1 MELANN
7 VTTTLVKYAAGLKY
21 EDIPQDVIHMT
32 KRVFMDIIG
41 CGLGSHELDK
51 GRIGYSLAHQLGGTP
66 EATVLGTGF
75 DTFGVAVAVGKLL
88 GWTNT
93 R

>member
-51 GRIGYSLAHQLGGTP
+51 GRIGYSWAAPPRLPSWVPAKSCPSPARPSQTP
-66 EATVLGTGF
+66 S
-75 DTFGVAVAVGKLL
+75 
-88 GWTNT
+88 
-93 R
+93 

>member
-21 EDIPQDVIHMT
+21 EDVPQDVIHMT
-32 KRVFMDIIG
+32 KGVLVDIIG

-51 GRIGYSLAHQLGGTP
+51 SRIQSGTSAGRHPRGYRPGHRL
-66 EATVLGTGF
+66 
-75 DTFGVAVAVGKLL
+75 
-88 GWTNT
+88 
-93 R
+93 

>member
-66 EATVLGTGF
+66 RLPSWAPAKSCPSPAPPSPTPS
-75 DTFGVAVAVGKLL
+75 
-88 GWTNT
+88 
-93 R
+93 